1 MVINNIKE
9 DFCTFTGKKVQIFLK
24 DMDERYETIKS
35 RIEETINMKVLS
47 EINKIE
53 RFSDEYA
60 ALESLI
66 LNHA

>member
-1 MVINNIKE
+1 
-9 DFCTFTGKKVQIFLK
+9 
-24 DMDERYETIKS
+24 MDERYETIKS